1 MKVHV
6 KEIGLRLID
15 CGPARKMTQ
24 GLPIGFFRENA
35 PPPFNR
41 TFVG

>member
-1 MKVHV
+1 MSAQK
-6 KEIGLRLID
+6 KEIGFRLID
-15 CGPARKMTQ
+15 CGSARKQTK
-24 GLPIGFFRENA
+24 GLTIGFFREGA